1 MSSQF
6 DGSLLDGAHRVPAGG
21 GYEPFDLPGKGK
33 PKRDLKKVALMVGL
47 SILAWGSTYTGMLE
61 LIQANL
67 GEVGMLEKVAIGLA
81 VAMLQIMIVWL
92 LDQMFSPIHAS
103 IKAFYIVGYLFLTL
117 ISVGFAFGFYWKV
130 LESRSAS
137 TSSAESSIGSV
148 QSALRGAETR
158 LDQLVSTLE
167 ALTAI
172 STQKADQESA
182 NGNSCPGS
190 KPGAGPRMA
199 MRRGDAEKFS
209 FASNFVKGRSGQV
222 KGDIKTLDTDLQRI
236 LKDDK
241 TIVDAKT
248 GTRNDFLKGMGRK
261 LEETTTRYNA
271 LRTDPQLRQIRQDA
285 AERAEKTTFPDTK
298 GGTYAC
304 PDGQMQSALRGVVA
318 AIDQLPSL
326 EKPKI
331 AATEGSEAVIE
342 AFRRL
347 TMTLAGA
354 LQFKLPPTPE
364 ELREKQTKAVQAM
377 ENPAAAAAAQ
387 KAINMEAAG
396 LGKRDY
402 IPLGIAIFVDFCLLM
417 VSFGRPA
424 NRFAKTAMELRAAEL
439 GPQSAIVGINRE
451 VHEDRIIRR
460 NFETFQHVVIHFG
473 NHYLA
478 AVPLTAPKHAPDG
491 RELSAE
497 ERERLQIEAQTLVT
511 LFAGLELNSA
521 IVDRGLP
528 PILLL
533 FGGARLVRKRLI
545 KQESKFARAG
555 AFRYYRFRNRA
566 WPEMI
571 LGTVMG
577 TAKKYQNELT
587 IRRNEDAVIE
597 KEQRQLDAQERVA
610 ANAQRKAEN
619 AQRIA
624 EAELRTREAQQ
635 RQYAIEEQLKYA
647 AQTRG
652 PMGHRPAGP
661 MQPHLQHS
669 QGPMPPMSMRGA
681 PQPGM
686 AYAGRPTGPAPFGAP
701 HGLPMHGGP
710 MHGGPMHG
718 GPMQSGPA
726 HGGAMQGGLAMGQ
739 PAFNEPAN
747 HNTAPSYPFYPERGR
762 PPYPASAGSA
772 DPRPLPA
779 NVVPMP
785 DRSERLGSS
794 DPQASALPSTSMDL
808 AQAAFAQAGQARAR
822 GAAAQEVAHNS
833 EPRVLAWP
841 EPATTPV
848 STAVATSAPE
858 AQIQVP
864 ALPQETTAS
873 GDSRLTDLGALLR
886 TVAVT
891 QMRAA
896 HHVAEAAHR
905 IEGLGG
911 DAAHVTMGAE
921 SQAKTIEG
929 HADRIADAPALM
941 AQAAAIIREPV
952 ITKVEP
958 IEVGLTVREHQAW
971 KEAQGTVHADMQR
984 SFAGR
989 GLAHDPGLDDAG
1001 SIAARYA
1008 PTQRPR

>member
-1 MSSQF
+1 MSSQI

-21 GYEPFDLPGKGK
+21 GYEPFGPPEKDKR
-33 PKRDLKKVALMVGL
+33 KRDLKKVALMVGL

-67 GEVGMLEKVAIGLA
+67 GEVGMVEKVATALA

-222 KGDIKTLDTDLQRI
+222 KGDVKTLDTDLQRI

-241 TIVDAKT
+241 SIVDAKT

-304 PDGQMQSALRGVVA
+304 PDGQLQSALRGVVA

-387 KAINMEAAG
+387 KAINMETAG

-478 AVPLTAPKHAPDG
+478 AVPLTAPHHAPDG
-491 RELSAE
+491 REFSAE

-511 LFAGLELNSA
+511 LFAGLELNNS

-577 TAKKYQNELT
+577 TAKKYQNELAV
-587 IRRNEDAVIE
+587 RRSEDAVIE
-597 KEQRQLDAQERVA
+597 KEQRQLDAQERQA
-610 ANAQRKAEN
+610 SNAQRKAEN

-652 PMGHRPAGP
+652 QMGQRPAGP
-661 MQPHLQHS
+661 MPPHLQHPHG
-669 QGPMPPMSMRGA
+669 QPQMAAMRGA

-686 AYAGRPTGPAPFGAP
+686 GYTGRPVGPPYGAP
-701 HGLPMHGGP
+701 QGLPMHGGP
-710 MHGGPMHG
+710 IHGAP
-718 GPMQSGPA
+718 S
-726 HGGAMQGGLAMGQ
+726 QGH
-739 PAFNEPAN
+739 PSFNEPAN
-747 HNTAPSYPFYPERGR
+747 HNTAPSYPVYPERGR
-762 PPYPASAGSA
+762 PLYPATTGATE
-772 DPRPLPA
+772 PRPRPA

-785 DRSERLGSS
+785 DRSERLALS
-794 DPQASALPSTSMDL
+794 DPQASAAATSSMDL
-808 AQAAFAQAGQARAR
+808 AQAAFAQAAQARAR
-822 GAAAQEVAHNS
+822 GATAQEIAQSS

-841 EPATTPV
+841 EPATTPSV
-848 STAVATSAPE
+848 TAIATSAPQ

-864 ALPQETTAS
+864 ALPQDTTAS
-873 GDSRLTDLGALLR
+873 GDIRYTDLGSLLR

-896 HHVAEAAHR
+896 HDVAQAVQR
-905 IEGLGG
+905 IEGLGS
-911 DAAHVTMGAE
+911 DEAAIAAAT
-921 SQAKTIEG
+921 QAKTI
-929 HADRIADAPALM
+929 DARVESIMDTPAT
-941 AQAAAIIREPV
+941 IPV
-952 ITKVEP
+952 DPVTTKVEP
-958 IEVGLTVREHQAW
+958 IEEGLTVREHLAW

>member
-6 DGSLLDGAHRVPAGG
+6 DASLLDGAQRVPAGG
-21 GYEPFDLPGKGK
+21 GYGSPGPGEKRK
-33 PKRDLKKVALMVGL
+33 PKRDLKKLALIVGL
-47 SILAWGSTYTGMLE
+47 SILAWVSTYTGMLE

-67 GEVGMLEKVAIGLA
+67 GEVGMVEKVATGLA

-103 IKAFYIVGYLFLTL
+103 IKAMYIVGYLFLTL

-222 KGDIKTLDTDLQRI
+222 KGDVKTLDTDLQRI

-241 TIVDAKT
+241 SIVDAKT

-285 AERAEKTTFPDTK
+285 AERAEKTAFPDTK

-304 PDGQMQSALRGVVA
+304 PDGQLQSALRGVVA

-387 KAINMEAAG
+387 KAINMETAG

-402 IPLGIAIFVDFCLLM
+402 IPLGIAIFVDFCLLL

-478 AVPLTAPKHAPDG
+478 AVPLTAPHHAPDG
-491 RELSAE
+491 REFSAE

-577 TAKKYQNELT
+577 TAKKYHNELT

-652 PMGHRPAGP
+652 QMGHRPAGP

-669 QGPMPPMSMRGA
+669 QGPMPLRGA

-686 AYAGRPTGPAPFGAP
+686 AYAGRPAGPAPYGAP
-701 HGLPMHGGP
+701 HGLPMH
-710 MHGGPMHG
+710 
-718 GPMQSGPA
+718 SGPA
-726 HGGAMQGGLAMGQ
+726 HGGPAHGGPAHGGPAHGGPAIGQ

-747 HNTAPSYPFYPERGR
+747 HNTAPSYPFYPDRGR
-762 PPYPASAGSA
+762 PAYPASAGSA

-833 EPRVLAWP
+833 EPRVLTWP
-841 EPATTPV
+841 EPATTPNA
-848 STAVATSAPE
+848 TAIATSAPE

-864 ALPQETTAS
+864 AMPQETTAS
-873 GDSRLTDLGALLR
+873 NDTRHMDLSALLR

-911 DAAHVTMGAE
+911 GAGPVTMGAE

-929 HADRIADAPALM
+929 HAEGIAEAPAPM
-941 AQAAAIIREPV
+941 ALAAAIVREPD

-971 KEAQGTVHADMQR
+971 KEAQGTVHTDMQR